1 MKNLSA
7 SILLLFCLAS
17 NASELT
23 LLTENFPP
31 YNFGSRDN
39 VVGINAE
46 LLSRAC
52 YIAKVSC
59 TFELLPWKR
68 AFKIASTEQNRGV
81 FSTARMPNR
90 EDGFIWVGPIVS
102 SNGCF
107 YRLKSRKDIVVTNAE
122 SLKNYTVGIARGDT
136 YETVLK
142 RMGFQEGEN
151 FLTFANKH
159 DDSKMF
165 RLGRMDLMI
174 GSSLTLAS
182 QLHEAGLNIE
192 DVVPVLAFE
201 DATLGGN
208 FLALNKESNVA
219 VAESLQRALDLLKQN
234 GEIETIV
241 SRYAGKQS
249 MPDASLPAPLAKCL
263 NGRANY

>member
-31 YNFGSRDN
+31 YNFSSRDN

-46 LLSRAC
+46 LLSTAC
-52 YIAKVSC
+52 DIAQVNC
-59 TFELLPWKR
+59 TFDLLPWQR
-68 AFKIASTEQNRGV
+68 AFKLASTEPNSGI
-81 FSTARMPNR
+81 FSTARTPDR
-90 EDGFIWVGPIVS
+90 EDGFIWIGPLVS

-107 YRLKSRKDIVVTNAE
+107 YRLKSREDIVVTNAE
-122 SLKNYTVGIARGDT
+122 SLKDYTVGIARGDT
-136 YETVLK
+136 YETLLK
-142 RMGFQEGEN
+142 KMGFIEGEN

-182 QLHEAGLNIE
+182 QLHEAGLNIK
-192 DVVPVLAFE
+192 DVVPVFAF
-201 DATLGGN
+201 DDVSLGGN
-208 FLALNKESNVA
+208 FLALNKESNPATA
-219 VAESLQRALDLLKQN
+219 VSLQNALNLLKQN
-234 GEIETIV
+234 GVVGTIV
-241 SRYAGKQS
+241 SQYAGKRGA
-249 MPDASLPAPLAKCL
+249 PDPSFPFHLKQCL
-263 NGRANY
+263 SGEANY

>member
-7 SILLLFCLAS
+7 SILLLFCMAS
-17 NASELT
+17 HASELT

-46 LLSRAC
+46 LISTAC
-52 YIAKVSC
+52 SIAKVNC
-59 TFELLPWKR
+59 TFELLPWQR
-68 AFKIASTEQNRGV
+68 AFKMASTEPNSGI
-81 FSTARMPNR
+81 FSTARTPNR
-90 EDGFIWVGPIVS
+90 EDYFIWVGPLVS
-102 SNGCF
+102 SHGCF
-107 YRLKSRKDIVVTNAE
+107 YRLKSRDDIVVTNSD

-136 YETVLK
+136 YEAVLK
-142 RMGFQEGEN
+142 KMGFKEGEN

-159 DDSKMF
+159 DDSKLF

-182 QLHEAGLNIE
+182 QLHEAGLNID
-192 DVVPVLAFE
+192 DVFPVLAID
-201 DATLGGN
+201 DASLGGN
-208 FLALNKESNVA
+208 FLALNKDGDPA
-219 VAESLQRALDLLKQN
+219 VATSLQNALNLLKQN
-234 GEIETIV
+234 GKVESIV
-241 SRYAGKQS
+241 SRYTGEQS
-249 MPDASLPAPLAKCL
+249 MPDASLPAHLAQCL

>member
-1 MKNLSA
+1 MKNLFA
-7 SILLLFCLAS
+7 SILFLFCMAS

-46 LLSRAC
+46 LLSTAC
-52 YIAKVSC
+52 GIAKVNC
-59 TFELLPWKR
+59 TFELLPWQR
-68 AFKIASTEQNRGV
+68 AFKSASTEPNSGI
-81 FSTARMPNR
+81 FSTARTPDR
-90 EDGFIWVGPIVS
+90 EDHFIWVGPLTFG
-102 SNGCF
+102 NGCF
-107 YRLKSRKDIVVTNAE
+107 FRLKSREDIVVTDID

-142 RMGFQEGEN
+142 KMGFQEGKN
-151 FLTFANKH
+151 FLTFAKKH

-182 QLHEAGLNIE
+182 QLHEAGLNID
-192 DVVPVLAFE
+192 DVVPVLAI
-201 DATLGGN
+201 DNASLGGN
-208 FLALNKESNVA
+208 FLALNKDSDLA
-219 VAESLQRALDLLKQN
+219 IATSLQNALNLLKQN
-234 GEIETIV
+234 GKVESIV
-241 SRYAGKQS
+241 SRYAGERS
-249 MPDASLPAPLAKCL
+249 MPDASLPTHLAQCL